1 MFLRFLEGSSC
12 VSDKDTAMSA
22 ILLFDRKYNLNFAI
36 QYSYIHCN
44 GLHDEMVSI
53 YGTIPVS

>member
-1 MFLRFLEGSSC
+1 MFLRFLEGFIKA
-12 VSDKDTAMSA
+12 DKDTAMSA